1 MSAVRRPP
9 GVVHGRVRA
18 ADCVRIPED
27 HEVEWLRGCQTIEV
41 AGKSIEATIG
51 AEVVILPAAV
61 VADALWMAK
70 LARGSSWP
78 NEMAQRVDDAA
89 DRVIRALGGQ
99 S

>member
-9 GVVHGRVRA
+9 GVVHGRVGA
-18 ADCVRIPED
+18 ADYVRIPED
-27 HEVEWLRGCQTIEV
+27 HEVEWLRECQTVGV
-41 AGKSIEATIG
+41 AGKSVAATIG
-51 AEVVILPAAV
+51 AEVVILPADVA
-61 VADALWMAK
+61 ADALWMAK

-99 S
+99 P

>member
-9 GVVHGRVRA
+9 GVVHGRVCA
-18 ADCVRIPED
+18 ADYVRIPED
-27 HEVEWLRGCQTIEV
+27 HEVEWLRECQTIEIASKSV
-41 AGKSIEATIG
+41 AAMIG
-51 AEVVILPAAV
+51 AEVVILPADVA
-61 VADALWMAK
+61 ADALWMAK